1 MAKFRSSY
9 VCQNCG
15 AITQRWQGKCESC
28 GEWNTIIEEAAA
40 LGVGGAAARRGAAGR
55 PFPLEDL
62 AGASKPEPRVATG
75 IAELD
80 RVAGGGFVPGSATL
94 IGGEPGIGKSTLLIQ
109 ACAAVARSGAR
120 VIYVSGEE
128 STAQVRLRAARLGLA
143 GAPVQLAAQTL
154 VEDIVATLGS
164 GDAPKFVVI
173 DSIQTMWS
181 DAIESAPGTVSQ
193 VRGSAQALIR
203 FAKASGA
210 ALLVVGH
217 VTKDGQIAGPRVV
230 EHMVDAVFSFEGDG
244 AHAFRLLRA
253 AKNRFGATDEVGV
266 FEMTGAGLAEV
277 PNPSALFLA
286 GRDGAA
292 SPGAAVFAGVEGA
305 RPLLV
310 EIQALVA
317 PTTLGTPR
325 RAVVG
330 WEPSRLA
337 MVLAVLESHGGLK
350 LGQYDI
356 YLNVAGGLRVGEP
369 AADLAAAA
377 ALVSSLTGAALPHDA
392 VYFGEIALSGSV
404 RAVAHTG
411 LRLKEA
417 AKLGF
422 ASAFAPPSP
431 RAEGDSVRIAQTPIA
446 SVASL
451 VALIAAAGVEAK
463 AIPLG
468 QPQSRPGRGDEPGR
482 LGYKA
487 LRRTSPATIGRCG
500 FRASRRGF
508 LECLL
513 ISISPSSRS
522 SSFRRSCPCC
532 AGSPARSSRSPRGP
546 PPPPPAY
553 YFYPVVVP
561 TSRPISTRTS
571 LCRRSP
577 PRSCS
582 SRL

>member
-1 MAKFRSSY
+1 MGALEERGVLTQAQGARAWPPTLNLRNLLDKSGQSCHFEPMAKFRSSY

-15 AITQRWQGKCESC
+15 AISQRWQGKCESC

-40 LGVGGAAARRGAAGR
+40 LGVGGASARRGAAGR

-62 AGASKPEPRVATG
+62 AGVSKPEPRIVTG

-109 ACAAVARSGAR
+109 ACAAVALSGAR
-120 VIYVSGEE
+120 VVYVSGEE

-143 GAPVQLAAQTL
+143 GAPVQVAAQTL
-154 VEDIVATLGS
+154 IEDIVATLGS
-164 GDAPKFVVI
+164 GDAPRFVVI

-210 ALLVVGH
+210 ALLIVGH

-266 FEMTGAGLAEV
+266 FEMTGRGLAEV

-325 RAVVG
+325 RAIVG

-337 MVLAVLESHGGLK
+337 MVLAVLEAHGGLK
-350 LGQYDI
+350 LGQFDV
-356 YLNVAGGLRVGEP
+356 YLNVAGGLRVAEP
-369 AADLAAAA
+369 AADLAVAA

-404 RAVAHTG
+404 RAVGHTG

-422 ASAFAPPSP
+422 VSAFAPPSP
-431 RAEGDSVRIAQTPIA
+431 RAEGEGVRINQTSIG

-451 VALIAAAGVEAK
+451 IARIAAAGVESK
-463 AIPLG
+463 
-468 QPQSRPGRGDEPGR
+468 
-482 LGYKA
+482 
-487 LRRTSPATIGRCG
+487 
-500 FRASRRGF
+500 F
-508 LECLL
+508 
-513 ISISPSSRS
+513 
-522 SSFRRSCPCC
+522 
-532 AGSPARSSRSPRGP
+532 AGSDIKAARG
-546 PPPPPAY
+546 
-553 YFYPVVVP
+553 V
-561 TSRPISTRTS
+561 TN
-571 LCRRSP
+571 
-577 PRSCS
+577 
-582 SRL
+582 

>member
-1 MAKFRSSY
+1 MAPKRLPASEPLDLDDGAQPTGRLEKPLDRSWQSCQSGAMAKFRSSY

-62 AGASKPEPRVATG
+62 AGASKPEPRIVTG

-109 ACAAVARSGAR
+109 ACAAVARSGGR
-120 VIYVSGEE
+120 VVYVSGEE

-143 GAPVQLAAQTL
+143 DAPVQLAAQTL

-210 ALLVVGH
+210 ALLLVGH

-230 EHMVDAVFSFEGDG
+230 EHMVDAVLLVRGRRRARLPPAARGQEPVRRDRRGRRLRDDRRRARRG
-244 AHAFRLLRA
+244 AEPV
-253 AKNRFGATDEVGV
+253 GA
-266 FEMTGAGLAEV
+266 V
-277 PNPSALFLA
+277 PRRP
-286 GRDGAA
+286 RRRRQ
-292 SPGAAVFAGVEGA
+292 PGAAVFAGVEGA

-337 MVLAVLESHGGLK
+337 MVLAVLEAHGGLK
-350 LGQYDI
+350 LGQYDV
-356 YLNVAGGLRVGEP
+356 YLNVAGGLRIAEP

-377 ALVSSLTGAALPHDA
+377 ALVSSLTGASLPHDA

-422 ASAFAPPSP
+422 VTRL
-431 RAEGDSVRIAQTPIA
+431 RA
-446 SVASL
+446 
-451 VALIAAAGVEAK
+451 ALAARRRRRR
-463 AIPLG
+463 
-468 QPQSRPGRGDEPGR
+468 QDRPD
-482 LGYKA
+482 A
-487 LRRTSPATIGRCG
+487 DRR
-500 FRASRRGF
+500 
-508 LECLL
+508 
-513 ISISPSSRS
+513 
-522 SSFRRSCPCC
+522 
-532 AGSPARSSRSPRGP
+532 RSPRW
-546 PPPPPAY
+546 
-553 YFYPVVVP
+553 
-561 TSRPISTRTS
+561 SR
-571 LCRRSP
+571 
-577 PRSCS
+577 
-582 SRL
+582 

>member
-1 MAKFRSSY
+1 MARFRTSY

-15 AITQRWQGKCESC
+15 AITQRWQGKCDAC
-28 GEWNTIIEEAAA
+28 GEWNTIIEEGAA
-40 LGVGGAAARRGAAGR
+40 LGRAGHPGQRRAAGR
-55 PFPLEDL
+55 PFPFEDL
-62 AGASKPEPRVATG
+62 TGPSQPDPRVVSG

-109 ACAAVARSGAR
+109 ACAAVARAGAR
-120 VIYVSGEE
+120 TVYVTGEE
-128 STAQVRLRAARLGLA
+128 STGQVRLRAARLGLA
-143 GAPVQLAAQTL
+143 ETTVQIAAQTL

-164 GDAPKFVVI
+164 GDQPRFVVI

-193 VRGSAQALIR
+193 VRGSTQALIR

-210 ALLVVGH
+210 ALMLVGH
-217 VTKDGQIAGPRVV
+217 VTKEGQIAGPRVV

-244 AHAFRLLRA
+244 ARAFRLLRA

-286 GRDGAA
+286 GRDGGA

-305 RPLLV
+305 RPVLV

-330 WEPSRLA
+330 WEPNRLA
-337 MVLAVLESHGGLK
+337 MVLAVLETHGGLK

-356 YLNVAGGLRVGEP
+356 YLNVAGGLRVTEP
-369 AADLAAAA
+369 AADVAAAA
-377 ALVSSLTGAALPHDA
+377 ALVSSLTGSTLPHDA
-392 VYFGEIALSGSV
+392 VYFGEISLSGSV
-404 RAVAHTG
+404 RGVAHSG

-422 ASAFAPPSP
+422 ARAFAPAPL
-431 RAEGDSVRIAQTPIA
+431 RAEADDARVAIAPVG

-451 VALIAAAGVEAK
+451 IAMIAAAGVEPMK
-463 AIPLG
+463 G
-468 QPQSRPGRGDEPGR
+468 
-482 LGYKA
+482 
-487 LRRTSPATIGRCG
+487 
-500 FRASRRGF
+500 
-508 LECLL
+508 
-513 ISISPSSRS
+513 
-522 SSFRRSCPCC
+522 
-532 AGSPARSSRSPRGP
+532 GS
-546 PPPPPAY
+546 
-553 YFYPVVVP
+553 
-561 TSRPISTRTS
+561 
-571 LCRRSP
+571 
-577 PRSCS
+577 
-582 SRL
+582 

>member
-1 MAKFRSSY
+1 MARVRSSY

-40 LGVGGAAARRGAAGR
+40 LGVGGAAARHGAAGR

-62 AGASKPEPRVATG
+62 GGASKPERRIATG
-75 IAELD
+75 IGELD

-109 ACAAVARSGAR
+109 ASAAVAGPGAR

-128 STAQVRLRAARLGLA
+128 STAQVRLRAARLRLE

-164 GDAPKFVVI
+164 GDAPKFVVV

-210 ALLVVGH
+210 ALLIVGH

-253 AKNRFGATDEVGV
+253 SKNRFGATDEVGV
-266 FEMTGAGLAEV
+266 FEMTGTGLAEV

-286 GRDGAA
+286 GRDATT

-305 RPLLV
+305 RPVLV
-310 EIQALVA
+310 ELQALVA
-317 PTTLGTPR
+317 PTSLGTPR

-337 MVLAVLESHGGLK
+337 MLLAVLESHGGLK
-350 LGQYDI
+350 LGQYDV
-356 YLNVAGGLRVGEP
+356 YLNVAGGLRVAEP

-377 ALVSSLTGAALPHDA
+377 ALVSSLTGAVLPHDA
-392 VYFGEIALSGSV
+392 VYFGEVALSGSV
-404 RAVAHTG
+404 RPVAHSG

-422 ASAFAPPSP
+422 SRAFCPPSP
-431 RAEGDSVRIAQTPIA
+431 AADRDRAGLAQTPVA

-451 VALIAAAGVEAK
+451 VALIAAEGVKIRAQ
-463 AIPLG
+463 G
-468 QPQSRPGRGDEPGR
+468 S
-482 LGYKA
+482 
-487 LRRTSPATIGRCG
+487 SAT
-500 FRASRRGF
+500 
-508 LECLL
+508 
-513 ISISPSSRS
+513 
-522 SSFRRSCPCC
+522 
-532 AGSPARSSRSPRGP
+532 PARSG
-546 PPPPPAY
+546 
-553 YFYPVVVP
+553 
-561 TSRPISTRTS
+561 
-571 LCRRSP
+571 
-577 PRSCS
+577 
-582 SRL
+582 

>member
-1 MAKFRSSY
+1 MARLRSSY

-40 LGVGGAAARRGAAGR
+40 LGVGGAAVRRGAAGR

-120 VIYVSGEE
+120 VVYVSGEE

-143 GAPVQLAAQTL
+143 GAPVQVAAQTL

-193 VRGSAQALIR
+193 VRGSVQALIR
-203 FAKASGA
+203 FAKASSA

-277 PNPSALFLA
+277 SNPSALFLA
-286 GRDGAA
+286 GRDGTA

-330 WEPSRLA
+330 WEPNRLA

-377 ALVSSLTGAALPHDA
+377 ALISSLTGAALPHDA

-431 RAEGDSVRIAQTPIA
+431 RPESDSVRIAQTPIA

-451 VALIAAAGVEAK
+451 VALIAAAGVEARVQTHS
-463 AIPLG
+463 AR
-468 QPQSRPGRGDEPGR
+468 SAARPGRSG
-482 LGYKA
+482 
-487 LRRTSPATIGRCG
+487 
-500 FRASRRGF
+500 
-508 LECLL
+508 
-513 ISISPSSRS
+513 
-522 SSFRRSCPCC
+522 
-532 AGSPARSSRSPRGP
+532 
-546 PPPPPAY
+546 
-553 YFYPVVVP
+553 
-561 TSRPISTRTS
+561 
-571 LCRRSP
+571 
-577 PRSCS
+577 
-582 SRL
+582 